1 VVRKY
6 GSKDKIGKAEES
18 DLPTVEIEIFDRKIA
33 VSPPHTGAFIYLNNI
48 LGLNDPLRVASSL
61 IEFLCSL
68 LSDIDARYVGRLVLD
83 KNSGFDVWDV
93 EEILT
98 DLVEEWGENP
108 TKPASGSSP
117 SQATT
122 GKRST
127 ANSRRVG
134 STRTTSTPTGS

>member
-1 VVRKY
+1 MVRKY

>member
-1 VVRKY
+1 MARKY
-6 GSKDKIGKAEES
+6 GDKNKIGKAEES
-18 DLPTVEIEIFDRKIA
+18 TLPTVEIEVFDRKIMVA
-33 VSPPHTGAFIYLNNI
+33 PPHTGAFIYLNNI

-61 IEFLCSL
+61 IEFLCAL
-68 LSDIDARYVGRLVLD
+68 LDDMDARYIGRLVLD
-83 KNSGFDVWDV
+83 KNSGFDIWDV

-117 SQATT
+117 SQVTT

-134 STRTTSTPTGS
+134 STRTTSPSTAS